1 MKLKSSSMGIFAVS
15 ARRFPGWL
23 MGSKDPCHFRE
34 NGSNQ
39 VRLRRLKLQGIAHEF
54 VRCYHS
60 DSAFDALDGTRYV
73 RSRNV

>member
-1 MKLKSSSMGIFAVS
+1 M
-15 ARRFPGWL
+15 R
-23 MGSKDPCHFRE
+23 SKDPCHFRE

-39 VRLRRLKLQGIAHEF
+39 VRLRRLKLQEIAHEF

>member
-1 MKLKSSSMGIFAVS
+1 MPFQGKRKQLGPAQAI
-15 ARRFPGWL
+15 
-23 MGSKDPCHFRE
+23 E
-34 NGSNQ
+34 IT
-39 VRLRRLKLQGIAHEF
+39 GIAHEF